1 MLGEAIMAMMTL
13 MFLMWG
19 AAIWASFK
27 EDTDQKPDFL
37 HKKRKV
43 A

>member
-1 MLGEAIMAMMTL
+1 MLGEAIIAMLTL
-13 MFLMWG
+13 MFLMWS

-27 EDTDQKPDFL
+27 EDTDQKPGSL
-37 HKKRKV
+37 HTRKKV

>member
-1 MLGEAIMAMMTL
+1 MLGEAIIAMLTL

-19 AAIWASFK
+19 FAIWASFK
-27 EDTDQKPDFL
+27 EDTAQKTGSL

>member
-1 MLGEAIMAMMTL
+1 MLGEAIIAMLTL

-27 EDTDQKPDFL
+27 EDIDQKPASL

>member
-1 MLGEAIMAMMTL
+1 MLGEAIVAILTL
-13 MFLMWG
+13 MFLMWS

-27 EDTDQKPDFL
+27 EDTEQKSVSF
-37 HKKRKV
+37 HTRKKV

>member
-1 MLGEAIMAMMTL
+1 MLGEAIIAMLTL

-19 AAIWASFK
+19 AAIWASYK
-27 EDTDQKPDFL
+27 EDTDQKPGFL
-37 HKKRKV
+37 HQKRKV

>member
-1 MLGEAIMAMMTL
+1 MLGEAIIAMLTL
-13 MFLMWG
+13 MFVMWS

-27 EDTDQKPDFL
+27 EDTEHKPGSL
-37 HKKRKV
+37 HTRKKV

>member
-1 MLGEAIMAMMTL
+1 MLGEAIVAMLTL
-13 MFLMWG
+13 MFLMWS

-27 EDTDQKPDFL
+27 EDTEQKPGSL
-37 HKKRKV
+37 HSRKKV

>member
-1 MLGEAIMAMMTL
+1 MLGEAIIAMLTL
-13 MFLMWG
+13 MFLMWS

-27 EDTDQKPDFL
+27 EDTHQKPRSL
-37 HKKRKV
+37 HTRKKV